1 MPLSVFDVCPDNMIY
16 FAWISLFLGGEF
28 SCVIAELFWFNA
40 ERLRKSTQ
48 ISDFT
53 SWFVNLLPKAVDGV
67 HIVFFSP
74 VFQHEASGM
83 KKCHNVIVGKV
94 IN

>member
-1 MPLSVFDVCPDNMIY
+1 MPRQYD
-16 FAWISLFLGGEF
+16 LFCLDFTVSGGEF

-53 SWFVNLLPKAVDGV
+53 LWFVNLLPKAVDGV
-67 HIVFFSP
+67 HIV
-74 VFQHEASGM
+74 
-83 KKCHNVIVGKV
+83 
-94 IN
+94 